1 MVLQVVYE
9 LCPVHQF
16 GPLRQRRVELCG
28 RHVALVALDV
38 LLVVPAQAVPGG
50 GVEQEGHAL
59 QDDGQAHVQVPVGH
73 VVVQHAGAPVA
84 AVSAPEE
91 AGGVDA
97 GAEDQWRRDEACGET
112 PQRVY
117 TRPLT
122 SPLLLIICILIQGQ
136 VCNTG
141 RF

>member
-9 LCPVHQF
+9 LCPVHQL
-16 GPLRQRRVELCG
+16 GPLSQGRVELGG

-59 QDDGQAHVQVPVGH
+59 QGDGQADVQVAVFR
-73 VVVQHAGAPVA
+73 VVVQHAGALFA
-84 AVSAPEE
+84 AVGAPEE

-97 GAEDQWRRDEACGET
+97 CAEDQWWRDEAC
-112 PQRVY
+112 R
-117 TRPLT
+117 
-122 SPLLLIICILIQGQ
+122 
-136 VCNTG
+136 TG
-141 RF
+141 RSAGTLE